1 MSFKVLTKYFLPEIF
16 PLRFGWD
23 MEGWSEAKLCEQHCY
38 YYEQRVFRVFFFSVL
53 SSSVWTVVTAVG
65 FTVVWRS
72 LSFIISDRLILCS
85 YYWCVA
91 NNCIMG
97 HSAQH
102 HHQEQYCQLSTR
114 PPQSHSIFL
123 MRYLIFS
130 LCVCWQ
136 TKHLIGRFL
145 LLVQLQCLTGD
156 TAGCSHIH
164 AGEGENISRKLLLP
178 LTC

>member
-1 MSFKVLTKYFLPEIF
+1 M
-16 PLRFGWD
+16 
-23 MEGWSEAKLCEQHCY
+23 
-38 YYEQRVFRVFFFSVL
+38 
-53 SSSVWTVVTAVG
+53 TAVG

-102 HHQEQYCQLSTR
+102 HHQEQYIQLSTR

-178 LTC
+178 LTSYLLARQTERQRPSSPGSYLVTLQTAVLTSLPPLPGCIVCHVC